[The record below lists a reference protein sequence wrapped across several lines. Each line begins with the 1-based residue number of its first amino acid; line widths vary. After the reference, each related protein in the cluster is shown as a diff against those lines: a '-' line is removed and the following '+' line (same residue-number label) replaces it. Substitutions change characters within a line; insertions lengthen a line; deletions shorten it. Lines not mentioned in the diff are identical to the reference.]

1 MKHTNRKRWIETAGI
16 CLLFAVLFT
25 VCDQT
30 TQQAKLRQEAGRR
43 AQAGCSWK
51 QAQTTPFGKYP
62 ELVTYTLG
70 KVTAEDNAN
79 MPEGDTYEDNNY
91 TRYLRELLNVQN
103 KDVLEG
109 MNNQQYEQMEKMSIL
124 EDSMPDIMVV
134 TSQKILDTLVQQDLI
149 EDLTDTY
156 ETCASFRM
164 KEMYASYGR
173 DQLDSVTYDGKL
185 MAYPETEVYTGPALL
200 WLRKDWMDKLGLQE
214 PKTMEEAMQI
224 IRKFVKENPGEN
236 RNENVGLVFDPELV
250 GKTDQCFSL
259 DPLFESYGAYPQK
272 WIPQEDGTMVY
283 GSVAPQMRTALK
295 AIADDYQEG
304 VLDPSFMLSN
314 AKNLSEFLQNGQCG
328 AFFGWWW
335 APNSPLASI
344 YDENADWQPYL
355 FENAKGVVKTTIPYG
370 RHYCVVAKKGFAHPE
385 IIPKILSAVYDYAR
399 YDGREEAK
407 EVGEYLGMNV
417 NQSATPFVINIDYS
431 DAIFRTS
438 SNMDMVR
445 RGQRSFDSLNVLERG
460 YYRSCEQYLK
470 SEKPQA
476 FEWAAYMSR
485 ITAIDVL
492 KNKKIIY
499 VNKGY
504 TQEYDRLQSEKLTDL
519 EQKTFLKIITG
530 EEPITYFDWFVKE
543 WYKNGG
549 TELTEMANNME

>member
-1 MKHTNRKRWIETAGI
+1 MKSLYWKRVMEAAGVCALCALLAAAGTHTRNIRQTKNETA
-16 CLLFAVLFT
+16 
-25 VCDQT
+25 DENQT
-30 TQQAKLRQEAGRR
+30 TWEQAEN
-43 AQAGCSWK
+43 
-51 QAQTTPFGKYP
+51 TPFGKYP
-62 ELVTYTLG
+62 KLLTYTLG

-79 MPEGDTYEDNNY
+79 MPKGDTYEDNNY
-91 TRYLRELLNVQN
+91 TRYLRSLLNVQN

-109 MNNQQYEQMEKMSIL
+109 LNNQQYEQMEHMSIL
-124 EDSMPDIMVV
+124 EESVPDIMVV
-134 TSQKILDTLVQQDLI
+134 TSQELLDTLVEQDLI

-185 MAYPETEVYTGPALL
+185 MAYPETEVYIGPALL
-200 WLRKDWMDKLGLQE
+200 WLRKDWIEKLGLQE
-214 PKTMEEAMQI
+214 PTTMEEAMQV
-224 IRKFVKENPGEN
+224 IRAFVQENPGEN
-236 RNENVGLVFDPELV
+236 KKGNVGLVFDPELV

-272 WIPQEDGTMVY
+272 WIPQKDKTMVY
-283 GSVAPQMRTALK
+283 GSVTPQMRTALE
-295 AIADDYQEG
+295 AIADYYKEG

-314 AKNLSEFLQNGQCG
+314 AKNLSELLQNGQCG

-344 YDENADWQPYL
+344 YDKEADWQPYL
-355 FENAKGVVKTTIPYG
+355 FENAKGTVKTTIPYG
-370 RHYCVVAKKGFAHPE
+370 RHYCVVARKGYEHPE
-385 IIPKILSAVYDYAR
+385 LIPKILSAVYDYAR

-407 EVGEYLGMNV
+407 DVGQYLGMNV
-417 NQSATPFVINIDYS
+417 NQAATPFVINIDYS

-438 SNMDMVR
+438 SNMDMVK
-445 RGQRSFDSLNVLERG
+445 RGQRNFNSLNVLERG

-470 SEKPQA
+470 SDDPQA
-476 FEWAAYMSR
+476 FEWAAYTSR

-492 KNKKIIY
+492 KEKKIVY

-504 TQEYDRLQSEKLTDL
+504 TQQYDRLQTEELKDL
-519 EQKTFLKIITG
+519 EQKTFLKIIMG